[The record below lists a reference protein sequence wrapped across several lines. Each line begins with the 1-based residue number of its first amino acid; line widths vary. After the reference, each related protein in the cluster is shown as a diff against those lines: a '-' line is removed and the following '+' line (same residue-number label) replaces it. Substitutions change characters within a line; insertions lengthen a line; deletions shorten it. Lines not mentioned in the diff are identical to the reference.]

1 MKKYLFIFMIINIF
15 FITNVY
21 ASITTHPILDSYVCS
36 GEQCRITANNS
47 YIHTNTDSWVSGSVL
62 VYPMNSNQYDWIR
75 GASMK
80 SDAVHTY
87 TCEIGSF
94 GMGANGQQMEMLT
107 FKCHVP
113 AGDYT
118 LHLYK
123 GTIGVEVGIKSNGYV
138 NISSDAESNTNA
150 QLNNVATLLQNLYNR
165 VDGGFSDLYNLISAN
180 DTTINNHLTDI
191 YNAINGLNMS
201 DVTNAINQQ
210 TQQQAQQNQVI
221 NNTNTGNNATDFSNS
236 VNGNT
241 LPNNSH
247 AFDIL
252 SGLQSLINGLQPS
265 GSCSRISV
273 PIPFTNQTLIL
284 PCMTTDVYSVHFP
297 EIVVIWQ
304 LIVRGIAYYYILVNI
319 LRLVKETIDPF
330 NFKLEVMDL

>member
-1 MKKYLFIFMIINIF
+1 MKKLFLLF
-15 FITNVY
+15 FLLIPVPVF
-21 ASITTHPILDSYVCS
+21 ASITTHPILQSYVCS
-36 GEQCRITANNS
+36 GEECRITANNS
-47 YIHTNTDSWVSGSVL
+47 YIHTNTDSWVSGAVL
-62 VYPMNSNQYDWIR
+62 VYPMNASQYDWIR

-80 SDAVHTY
+80 SDAVHVY

-94 GMGANGQQMEMLT
+94 GMGANGNQMEMLT

-138 NISSDAESNTNA
+138 NISSDADSNTNA

-165 VDGGFSDLYNLISAN
+165 VDGAFSDLYNLIQADDN
-180 DTTINNHLTDI
+180 TINNHLIDI
-191 YNAINGLNMS
+191 YNAINGLDMTQ
-201 DVTNAINQQ
+201 VTNAINQQ
-210 TQQQAQQNQVI
+210 TQQQQQQNQVI
-221 NNTNTGNNATDFSNS
+221 NNTNTGTNASDFSNV
-236 VNGNT
+236 VNNNT

-252 SGLQSLINGLQPS
+252 GGLQSLINGLQPS
-265 GSCSRISV
+265 GSCSRITV

-304 LIVRGIAYYYILVNI
+304 LLVRGIGYYYILVNI